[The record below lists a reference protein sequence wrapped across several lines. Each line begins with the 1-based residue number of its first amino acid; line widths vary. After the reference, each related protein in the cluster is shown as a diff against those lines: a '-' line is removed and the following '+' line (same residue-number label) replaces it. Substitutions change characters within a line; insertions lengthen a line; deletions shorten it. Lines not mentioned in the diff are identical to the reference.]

1 MKIGQMLLPDCT
13 LCGYD
18 EVTLPES
25 FLESDVQYEK
35 PYTRTVDFETTLDET
50 EKTEEKLI
58 LELRKNATEYLEKN
72 KYPQVS
78 YEVSSNINQNMEI
91 GDIVEVKH
99 PLATI
104 KTEVLEYKHNIL
116 TGLIEALTFGNYTRD
131 VKTKFNNIKQ
141 SMQNIE
147 KKLSSQ
153 EIAIIEQ
160 TNLINTLNKEGIVY
174 IDENEILILDK
185 LPREQAKNVWRFRL
199 RAE

>member
-1 MKIGQMLLPDCT
+1 MLLLDYI
-13 LCGYD
+13 LFGYD
-18 EVTLPES
+18 GVTLPEE

-35 PYTRTVDFETTLDET
+35 PYTRTVDFETALDET
-50 EKTEEKLI
+50 EKTEDKLI

-72 KYPQVS
+72 KYPRVS
-78 YEVSSNINQNMEI
+78 YEISSNINQNMEI
-91 GDIVEVKH
+91 GDTVEVKH

-116 TGLIEALTFGNYTRD
+116 TGLIESLTFGNYTRD
-131 VKTKFNNIKQ
+131 VKTKFNNIKE

-174 IDENEILILDK
+174 IDKNEILILDK

-199 RAE
+199 GTG